1 MHVKIGDQF
10 SIKHYFDTASS
21 QAFARAAGDLN
32 PLHHD
37 EKLAQ
42 NSRFGGLIA
51 SGTQTTALMMGL
63 TASHFAQFGPTVG
76 MGFTFRFRR
85 PVPMNAHATI
95 SWTVTDLTAKPGTGV
110 IVTCTGALTLDA
122 TGEAAVTGTSQG
134 VLLDAP

>member
-1 MHVKIGDQF
+1 MRVKIGDQF
-10 SIKHYFDTASS
+10 STQHYFDTTSS
-21 QAFARAAGDLN
+21 QAFARAAGDFN

-37 EKLAQ
+37 EAAAQ
-42 NSRFGGLIA
+42 NSRFGGLIV

-63 TASHFAQFGPTVG
+63 TASYFSALGPTVG

-95 SWTVTDLTAKPGTGV
+95 TWTITDLTPKPGTG
-110 IVTCTGALTLDA
+110 IVVSCTGALTLDA